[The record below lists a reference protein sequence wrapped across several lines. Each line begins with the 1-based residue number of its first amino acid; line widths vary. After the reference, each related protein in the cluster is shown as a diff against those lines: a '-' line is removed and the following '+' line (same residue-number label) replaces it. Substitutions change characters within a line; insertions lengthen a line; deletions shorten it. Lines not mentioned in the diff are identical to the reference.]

1 MPPTLNC
8 HLYMGIQMSKY
19 ILSILI
25 DLSLP
30 SSLIFI
36 MLPTHQHYT
45 ISNRKGHILNN
56 LRQDKTRQDKTPL
69 NTHKCY
75 ISITLTGLKFLV
87 PKVISPED
95 VLSLLSMCFFFEA
108 PSHSTSNFSIFFTCF
123 ILLYET
129 YTISHS

>member
-95 VLSLLSMCFFFEA
+95 VLSLLSMCFFLKPHRTPQVTFQYFL
-108 PSHSTSNFSIFFTCF
+108 PCF